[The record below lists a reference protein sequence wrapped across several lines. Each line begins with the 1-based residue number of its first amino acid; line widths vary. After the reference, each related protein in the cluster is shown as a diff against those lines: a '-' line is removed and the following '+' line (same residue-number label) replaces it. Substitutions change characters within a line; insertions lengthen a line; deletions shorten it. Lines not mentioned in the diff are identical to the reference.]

1 MDPRVSWTAPVVIM
15 ITVTDSSKD
24 SVREKT
30 RKHLEDKFRLNYKLS
45 PRRSRVIIIPES
57 KQHYLSDK
65 IGGFGGKATFINE
78 ALCWLRQECCN
89 DWQACGRQLD
99 VPEFSSE
106 SLHGWWMNAPW
117 ISQKGHLAV
126 IAMNWHPQRSP
137 SWRQQILNTTAACRA
152 LSHHASML
160 GTRLA
165 ASMAGLTAHVEQHVH
180 AAFSH
185 T

>member
-1 MDPRVSWTAPVVIM
+1 VPVTTTMRVFLVASPSTVNLLQMRLHYQRFFPCGTPPRL
-15 ITVTDSSKD
+15 
-24 SVREKT
+24 
-30 RKHLEDKFRLNYKLS
+30 HFRLNYKLS

-57 KQHYLSDK
+57 KQHYVSDK
-65 IGGFGGKATFINE
+65 IGGFGGRATFINE
-78 ALCWLRQECCN
+78 ALCWLRRECCN

-137 SWRQQILNTTAACRA
+137 SWRQQILC
-152 LSHHASML
+152 HIML
-160 GTRLA
+160 
-165 ASMAGLTAHVEQHVH
+165 VC
-180 AAFSH
+180 
-185 T
+185 